1 MCSLDVLGL
10 KQQGNETFYADVT
23 QQSQR
28 TENGYITRLP
38 RKKDY
43 MPLPSNKE
51 VAAGRLKITARRLA
65 RLRKLQDCD
74 QIIQEQKKASCKKT

>member
-1 MCSLDVLGL
+1 MSHSNR
-10 KQQGNETFYADVT
+10 KK
-23 QQSQR
+23 

-51 VAAGRLKITARRLA
+51 EAASGGIEDYRKKTCYIEEVA
-65 RLRKLQDCD
+65 RL
-74 QIIQEQKKASCKKT
+74 